1 MNMENLL
8 PQSVVNS
15 LELGFNTF
23 VWASPHKPTAEQLV
37 ELTTIGTVVYLEKE
51 KPELYLKM
59 LNNTLISDLSEIASD
74 VIHYIYQN
82 DLILVQP
89 AGSPALQMILG
100 LENAHHANAGG
111 LELQPIM
118 YSYTERK
125 SVDMPQPD
133 GSVIKRSIFHHQ
145 GWVGN

>member
-1 MNMENLL
+1 MSMENLL

-37 ELTTIGTVVYLEKE
+37 ELTTIGTVIYMEIEQPK
-51 KPELYLKM
+51 LYDAM
-59 LNNTLISDLSEIASD
+59 LNNTLESDLSEIASD
-74 VIHYIYQN
+74 VIQYVYQKN
-82 DLILVQP
+82 LILVQP
-89 AGSPALQMILG
+89 AGSPAFQMVLG

-111 LELQPIM
+111 LELQPVM

-133 GSVIKRSIFHHQ
+133 GSVIKRSIFRHQ
-145 GWVGN
+145 GWIGN